1 MEFKKDSKIALI
13 IGNGNSTKQLLD
25 YGFHNIPDN
34 VDTFATS
41 GAYKYCKALNWWPTY
56 YVLTDIKVLT
66 HKVELF
72 NSLLADPTIKT
83 KNFFLTCIHKE
94 TELKFN
100 DPFEKLVNHSHIESG
115 ISCFK
120 IIETAEPKY
129 DYVIL
134 IGIDN
139 NYTWVTDKVKK
150 YDDITNLAIVKER
163 IKKHPSYFWE
173 GYIEKGDILSW
184 DWKAEINKPV
194 FCNKK
199 HGKFIDRVT
208 ALLNKDITV
217 INLSLSSYPEKHI
230 EKYKSKNI
238 YVQTTGISKYL
249 DLIKD
254 IK

>member
-83 KNFFLTCIHKE
+83 KNFFLTSIHKN
-94 TELKFN
+94 TEIKLN
-100 DPFEKLVNHSHIESG
+100 DPLKKLVNHSHLESG
-115 ISCFK
+115 ISCFN
-120 IIETAEPKY
+120 IIETAKPKY
-129 DYVIL
+129 DYVIA

-139 NYTWVTDKVKK
+139 NYTWLTDKVEK
-150 YDDITNLAIVKER
+150 YDNRTNLAIVKER

-173 GYIEKGDILSW
+173 DYIEKGDILSW
-184 DWKAEINKPV
+184 DWSAEINTPV
-194 FCNKK
+194 FNKRK
-199 HGKFIDRVT
+199 HSKFIDKVS
-208 ALLNKDITV
+208 ALLNIGITV
-217 INLSLSSYPEKHI
+217 INLSESTYPD
-230 EKYKSKNI
+230 KYRKKYDSKNI
-238 YVQTTGISKYL
+238 YIETTGISKYL
-249 DLIKD
+249 DLIKN